1 MSDAEIEAVTV
12 GEAERHPELQVVDD
26 YNPDWPRL
34 FEREAARIRAA
45 LGPAPAHGPIISEI
59 VAKRSRSL
67 FIGCFAN
74 HQDT

>member
-1 MSDAEIEAVTV
+1 LKAIVFGTASAQDGSAVSRDGSCRDMFAMSERQQRDASF
-12 GEAERHPELQVVDD
+12 GE
-26 YNPDWPRL
+26 
-34 FEREAARIRAA
+34 
-45 LGPAPAHGPIISEI
+45 GPAPAHGPIISEI